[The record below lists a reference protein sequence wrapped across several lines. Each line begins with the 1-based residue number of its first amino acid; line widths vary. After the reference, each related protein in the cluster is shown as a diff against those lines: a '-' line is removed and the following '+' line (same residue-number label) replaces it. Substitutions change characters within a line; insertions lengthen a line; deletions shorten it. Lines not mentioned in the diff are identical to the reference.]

1 MPPVTAAQRRRA
13 RRIATELAGLDFA
26 LPGTIAPRFVR
37 CSKPGCRCMADPPR
51 LHGPYLT
58 WTRKLAGKTITRRL
72 TEEQYAAY
80 RPWFEAGRRVHALI
94 GELEALS
101 LEIIEA
107 ELRPETVATKIA
119 ATPRRKTPAT

>member
-1 MPPVTAAQRRRA
+1 MPPLTPAQRRTA
-13 RRIATELAGLDFA
+13 RRIATELADLSFA

-58 WTRKLAGKTITRRL
+58 WTRKLAGKTVTRRL
-72 TEEQYAAY
+72 TEDQYAAY
-80 RPWFEAGRRVHALI
+80 QPWFEAGRRAHALI

-107 ELRPETVATKIA
+107 ELRPQTGAAKVAA
-119 ATPRRKTPAT
+119 APQRKTPAS